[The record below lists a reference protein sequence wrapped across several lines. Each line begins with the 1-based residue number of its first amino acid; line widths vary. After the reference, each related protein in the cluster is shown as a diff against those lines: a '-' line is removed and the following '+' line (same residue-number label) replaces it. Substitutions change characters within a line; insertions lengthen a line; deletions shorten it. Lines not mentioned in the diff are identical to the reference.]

1 MAPDRLTHAHLLH
14 NTLPAVT
21 FTLFAASSKYTASP
35 FCFHHCVK
43 HSLMLQFPY
52 SMLAAAAIYSA
63 QLAVGAADPFSHA
76 LSRHSGYTL
85 EAIQDC
91 AQHLAALWRKAPN
104 STLAAVFKKV
114 RGWVVWAALQGLP
127 GLACRCLCCPKVQA
141 CFGPHLPADRSRR
154 LAFTAACG

>member
-1 MAPDRLTHAHLLH
+1 
-14 NTLPAVT
+14 
-21 FTLFAASSKYTASP
+21 
-35 FCFHHCVK
+35 
-43 HSLMLQFPY
+43 MLQFPY

-114 RGWVVWAALQGLP
+114 RGWVVRAALQGLAGTGP
-127 GLACRCLCCPKVQA
+127 AAVCAACPKVLA
-141 CFGPHLPADRSRR
+141 CFGPLLPADCSRG
-154 LAFTAACG
+154 LAFTAVCG